1 MSTTENNSAVP
12 PKLFKRN
19 EFGLIADGSVTYVY
33 KDDGKV
39 DWRKMIKPEFLVPNK
54 QYFKDGNV
62 PESIEGLEDNKLLIL
77 LGGIKDLARIRG
89 YTSVI
94 PTVTASTPDRVE
106 ATCVI
111 TWVPN
116 YETEGYNQTFGDGG
130 DATPTNT
137 GGFGRNYLTAIAVN
151 RAFVRAVRNYLGIN
165 IVSQEEIGGNAP
177 APAANNNEDMST
189 SMLRGVMEKYQIS
202 FDKIKLRL
210 VEQKLEGAEGFTS
223 ISDIPKFKQYEL
235 INYIQERAKE
245 KGLA

>member
-1 MSTTENNSAVP
+1 MSNTENSAVP

-19 EFGLIADGSVTYVY
+19 EYGLIADGSVKYVY
-33 KDDGKV
+33 KEDGKV

-89 YTSVI
+89 YINVV

-106 ATCVI
+106 ATCLI

-116 YETEGYNQTFGDGG
+116 FEEPGFTQSFGDGG
-130 DATPTNT
+130 DATPTNA

-165 IVSQEEIGGNAP
+165 IVSQEEIGGDSKAP
-177 APAANNNEDMST
+177 ATHETMSV
-189 SMLRGVMEKYQIS
+189 SLLRSVMEKYNIS
-202 FDKIKLRL
+202 FEKVKARL
-210 VEQKLEGAEGFTS
+210 IEQKFDGAEGFTS
-223 ISDIPKFKQYEL
+223 ISQIPSFKQYE
-235 INYIQERAKE
+235 IVNYINEKAKE